1 VVGSRASLRTVV
13 AGGKPS
19 GWIGLTALA
28 LVGAVA
34 FVVQL
39 LMGVTPSPR
48 EHALGS
54 TASVLLGYVALHA
67 AIGLLF
73 LFSNLQRIH
82 NGYISPRRFTD
93 LRLTRLWLDY
103 TLVTGIIALGLVLA
117 LPALVT
123 VLGARP

>member
-1 VVGSRASLRTVV
+1 
-13 AGGKPS
+13 
-19 GWIGLTALA
+19 
-28 LVGAVA
+28 
-34 FVVQL
+34 
-39 LMGVTPSPR
+39 
-48 EHALGS
+48 
-54 TASVLLGYVALHA
+54 VALHA

-82 NGYISPRRFTD
+82 NGYISQRRFTD

-103 TLVTGIIALGLVLA
+103 TLVTGIVALGLVLA